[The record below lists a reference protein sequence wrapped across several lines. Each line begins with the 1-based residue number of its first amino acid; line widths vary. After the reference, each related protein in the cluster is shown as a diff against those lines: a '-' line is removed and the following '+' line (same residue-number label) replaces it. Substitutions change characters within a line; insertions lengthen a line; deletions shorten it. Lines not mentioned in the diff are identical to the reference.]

1 MLEPASIKQPHHGY
15 KLIFMIDL
23 GYIQSIKQFT
33 GTLLSVGC
41 AICLSNCL
49 YIRFEALTD
58 DLLSVGC
65 TCPYAQNVRLAISNK
80 TM

>member
-1 MLEPASIKQPHHGY
+1 M
-15 KLIFMIDL
+15 IFTNDL

-65 TCPYAQNVRLAISNK
+65 TCLYFSKITLTINLLLNVDKAILW
-80 TM
+80 